1 MSAMTGLDLADDQ
14 LASCVGCGLCLPH
27 CPTYRVTGEERYSP
41 RGRIAVMRSVQWEGQ
56 PLDDDAVESLSTCI
70 QCRGCEPA
78 CPSGVPYGRLIES
91 AKNTIEADI
100 GLRRNPRW
108 LRPALRALS
117 HHRLLLIGSRSLAV
131 AQRLGMFR
139 RRLPRLPLRIGPA
152 VRSTATDPDVWIFT
166 GCVMDA
172 WSRPTH
178 RAAARLIT
186 ATGSTFSV
194 SGGGCC
200 GALHAHSGLVSDA
213 RRMAI
218 AVMRSMPGSAPILV
232 DSAGCGAALKDYG
245 HLLGTR
251 QAHEFAT
258 RVLDV
263 HEWLAP
269 RLGDLDP
276 LASDDRPTVIVQE
289 PCHLRHVQRVH
300 GAMREVVAHVADIV
314 DTDDDGLCCGAG
326 GAFSMIQPDLA
337 NRVREQKIAAIDRV
351 RAGRAM
357 MVVSANPGCA
367 QHLGAAGVDVVHP
380 LDFVADRIVRSIP

>member
-1 MSAMTGLDLADDQ
+1 MTGLDLADDQ